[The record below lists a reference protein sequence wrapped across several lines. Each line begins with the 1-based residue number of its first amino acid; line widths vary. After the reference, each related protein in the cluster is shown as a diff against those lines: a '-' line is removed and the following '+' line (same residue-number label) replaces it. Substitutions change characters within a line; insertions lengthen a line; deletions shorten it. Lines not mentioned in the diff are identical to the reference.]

1 MSLLGK
7 TGTILFLLI
16 ASVFFLSFL
25 FPNRDYSYDSIQYV
39 IDAQDENLILHPHHL
54 LFYPTARLACAISS
68 SFLGKMNE
76 WIMPIQLLNIIIFPM
91 AVYFF
96 YSFLVD
102 VSGNIAASILC
113 AAIFAFSGSIWS
125 LSIDNEVHTLE
136 LLLFIL
142 ALKSISSRK
151 FFFVT
156 AVLFAIATL
165 YHQGA
170 VLLFPAFVGF
180 FFLNSKEKRGVDSIY
195 FAFSYLAVAGGL
207 FLGCA
212 ALDGKRSLSEII
224 KWFTFY
230 TESGKWGTLTF
241 SNLFYSASSLFQ
253 LFFASRVDRRILFSG
268 NIYPQD
274 YIYILM
280 EAAGALSILL
290 LLIIVVLKAWKKEID
305 FGIWSHFAL
314 IVFIPVALFAF
325 WWEAQNVEFW
335 LPCLIVMLLLLSIAI
350 AETYKKKQSFL
361 FYMSLVL
368 LIIIFIHNLFSSVI
382 PDSKLL
388 GNETY
393 QFTQKFAP
401 YVSDGDVF
409 INNKKKPVPYLR
421 YYTGKKIDYVSFAE
435 YPLKKWGNISEV
447 KNIVADKIES
457 SLKSNKKVFITSSEM
472 VPPEFDPATND
483 VIMGKDRTN
492 FYNAYSGRLKKLFQY
507 TMEGKLESLF
517 VVN

>member
-7 TGTILFLLI
+7 PRTILFLLI
-16 ASVFFLSFL
+16 ASVFFLSIL

-68 SFLGKMNE
+68 SFLGEMNE
-76 WIMPIQLLNIIIFPM
+76 WIMPIQLLNIIIFPI

-136 LLLFIL
+136 LLFFIM
-142 ALKSISSRK
+142 ALKCASSRK
-151 FFFVT
+151 NIIL
-156 AVLFAIATL
+156 AASMFAIATL

-170 VLLFPAFVGF
+170 VLLFPAFVAF
-180 FFLNSKEKRGVDSIY
+180 FFLNSKEKRGIDGIY
-195 FAFSYLAVAGGL
+195 FAFSYVAVAGGL

-230 TESGKWGTLTF
+230 TESGKWGTLTL
-241 SNLFYSASSLFQ
+241 SNLFYSAASLFQ
-253 LFFASRVDRRILFSG
+253 LFFASRVDRRIVFSG

-274 YIYILM
+274 YIYLLM
-280 EAAGALSILL
+280 EAVGTLSIAF
-290 LLIIVVLKAWKKEID
+290 LLIIIVLKSWKKEID
-305 FGIWSHFAL
+305 FGIWSHVAL
-314 IVFIPVALFAF
+314 IVFIPVTFFAF

-350 AETYKKKQSFL
+350 AETYKKKQPFL
-361 FYMSLVL
+361 FYLSFFL

-382 PDSKLL
+382 PDSRLL
-388 GNETY
+388 KNETY
-393 QFTQKFAP
+393 LFTQKFAP
-401 YVSDGDVF
+401 YVSEGDVF
-409 INNKKKPVPYLR
+409 INNKKKPVPYLQ
-421 YYTGKKIDYVSFAE
+421 YYSGKKIDYVSFAE
-435 YPLKKWGNISEV
+435 YPLKKWANISEV
-447 KNIVADKIES
+447 KNVIAGKIES
-457 SLKSNKKVFITSSEM
+457 SLKSNKKVFITSSEIL
-472 VPPEFDPATND
+472 PPEFDPAIND
-483 VIMGKDRTN
+483 VIRGKERDN
-492 FYNAYSGRLKKLFQY
+492 FYDAYSGRLKKLFQY
-507 TMEGKLESLF
+507 TMDGKLESLF